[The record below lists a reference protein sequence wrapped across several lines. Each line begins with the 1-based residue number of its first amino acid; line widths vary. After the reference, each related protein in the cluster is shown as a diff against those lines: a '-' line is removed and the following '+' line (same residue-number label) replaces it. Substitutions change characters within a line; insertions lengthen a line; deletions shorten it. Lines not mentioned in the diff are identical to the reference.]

1 MFDETQR
8 VKAIQEIDGIVRNT
22 YDRILLWSA
31 PSVSIAYWN
40 KFGMPPGT
48 LARAGDEFT
57 TYPLWWLDPDKDA
70 KLQQALRD
78 SSIKLDGQAN
88 GRSLLARLR
97 KEGAAGPAM
106 INTYPVLQR
115 FQSSMTGYFARRFL
129 LIIPTFI
136 GITMAVFLVMNF
148 VPGGP
153 VERQIMRYK
162 MAAAEGGAGG
172 ARADIQ
178 LPAEAVEELRHYYG
192 FDKPVY
198 TRYGMWIWNLAHLN
212 LGRSYVY
219 QDPVWNV
226 ITARLP
232 VTLFL
237 GFTGFFLSYLVCI
250 PLGVFKAIRHGSR
263 FDLLSSLIVFLGY
276 SIPGWALGT
285 ALLVLLGGGSF
296 WNVFPLGG
304 FRPADWEY
312 LSFFGK
318 VVAQIHYMFLPVL
331 CYMIESF
338 ATLTILM
345 KNSLMEN
352 LGQDYI
358 RTAYAKGLSERRVI
372 FVHALRN
379 SLIPI
384 ATGLGTEISIIL
396 AGSFLIEK
404 VFNIDGMGYLGYTS
418 ILQRD
423 YPVALGILVIS
434 SLLLLIGNI
443 LSDMIYVLVDP
454 RIRFK

>member
-1 MFDETQR
+1 
-8 VKAIQEIDGIVRNT
+8 
-22 YDRILLWSA
+22 
-31 PSVSIAYWN
+31 
-40 KFGMPPGT
+40 
-48 LARAGDEFT
+48 
-57 TYPLWWLDPDKDA
+57 
-70 KLQQALRD
+70 
-78 SSIKLDGQAN
+78 
-88 GRSLLARLR
+88 
-97 KEGAAGPAM
+97 
-106 INTYPVLQR
+106 
-115 FQSSMTGYFARRFL
+115 MTGYFVRRFL

-153 VERQIMRYK
+153 VERQITRYK
-162 MAAAEGGAGG
+162 QGIAQRGGG
-172 ARADIQ
+172 RVDVE
-178 LPAEAVEELRHYYG
+178 LPQDALDELKRYYG

-198 TRYGMWIWNLAHLN
+198 TRYGLWLWNVVHLN

-219 QDPVWNV
+219 QDPVWDV
-226 ITARLP
+226 IKSRFP
-232 VTLFL
+232 ISMFL
-237 GFTGFFLSYLVCI
+237 GLTGFFLSYFVCV
-250 PLGVFKAIRHGSR
+250 PLGIFKAVRHGSR
-263 FDLLSSLIVFLGY
+263 FDLVTSLAVFLGY

-296 WNVFPLGG
+296 WSVFPLGG
-304 FRPADWEY
+304 FRPPDWES
-312 LSFFGK
+312 LGFFAK
-318 VVAQIHYMFLPVL
+318 VTGQIHYMFLPVL

-352 LGQDYI
+352 LGQDYV
-358 RTAYAKGLSERRVI
+358 RTAYAKGLSEHRVI

-384 ATGLGTEISIIL
+384 ATGLGSEISIIL

-423 YPVALGILVIS
+423 YPVALGILVIA
-434 SLLLLIGNI
+434 SLLLLVGNI
-443 LSDMIYVLVDP
+443 LSDMIYVVVDP

>member
-1 MFDETQR
+1 
-8 VKAIQEIDGIVRNT
+8 
-22 YDRILLWSA
+22 
-31 PSVSIAYWN
+31 
-40 KFGMPPGT
+40 
-48 LARAGDEFT
+48 
-57 TYPLWWLDPDKDA
+57 
-70 KLQQALRD
+70 
-78 SSIKLDGQAN
+78 
-88 GRSLLARLR
+88 
-97 KEGAAGPAM
+97 
-106 INTYPVLQR
+106 
-115 FQSSMTGYFARRFL
+115 MTGYFVRRFL

-136 GITMAVFLVMNF
+136 GITLAVFLVMNF

-162 MAAAEGGAGG
+162 MSLAQRGGGRG
-172 ARADIQ
+172 VDVEIPQ
-178 LPAEAVEELRHYYG
+178 EALDEMRRYYG
-192 FDKPVY
+192 FDKPVH
-198 TRYGMWIWNLAHLN
+198 TRYALWLWKVLHLN
-212 LGRSYVY
+212 LGRSYIY
-219 QDPVWNV
+219 QDPVWDV
-226 ITARLP
+226 IKSRFP
-232 VTLFL
+232 ISIFL
-237 GFTGFFLSYLVCI
+237 GLTGFFLSYLVCI

-263 FDLLSSLIVFLGY
+263 FDLFSSLIVFLGY

-296 WNVFPLGG
+296 LNLFPLGG
-304 FRPADWEY
+304 FRPGNWEY
-312 LSFFGK
+312 LGFFEK
-318 VVAQIHYMFLPVL
+318 VTAQIHYMFLPVL
-331 CYMIESF
+331 CYTIESF

-352 LGQDYI
+352 LGQDYV

-384 ATGLGTEISIIL
+384 VTGLGNVISIIL

-423 YPVALGILVIS
+423 YPVALGILVIDS
-434 SLLLLIGNI
+434 VLLLVGNI
-443 LSDMIYVLVDP
+443 LSDMIYVVVDP